1 MLFEG
6 TRMNQN
12 EIINYNLLKA
22 TLRNLVENK
31 VKVHPQQ
38 SEEYYEIRLGN
49 IVNFRLRF
57 QNLFF
62 LIYSQL
68 KSDNNTEF
76 PYLKRLELE
85 NRSIS
90 ELQKLLVTE
99 SILKELE

>member
-1 MLFEG
+1 MLLEG
-6 TRMNQN
+6 TRMNQD

-22 TLRNLVENK
+22 TLRVLVDSK

-38 SEEYYEIRLGN
+38 FDDYYTNLYVTR
-49 IVNFRLRF
+49 VNFHRRLPT
-57 QNLFF
+57 LFF
-62 LIYSQL
+62 LIFSQL
-68 KSDNNTEF
+68 KLDSNVEF

>member
-1 MLFEG
+1 
-6 TRMNQN
+6 MNQD
-12 EIINYNLLKA
+12 EIINYNLLKG
-22 TLRNLVENK
+22 TFRILVDSK
-31 VKVHPQQ
+31 VKVHPPKFDD
-38 SEEYYEIRLGN
+38 YYDNLYVTR
-49 IVNFRLRF
+49 VNFNRRF
-57 QNLFF
+57 PAFFF

-68 KSDNNTEF
+68 QPDSNLEF